1 MISRLIFLQKDLVE
15 PYLSNLQAQKKDAFG
30 YHKNKLDVLPSYV
43 GNRAIQ
49 TLAHK
54 ADEMD
59 E

>member
-1 MISRLIFLQKDLVE
+1 MISLLIVQQKVLGE
-15 PYLSNLQAQKKDAFG
+15 LYLSNLQEQKKDALG
-30 YHKNKLDVLPSYV
+30 YHKKILYALPSYV